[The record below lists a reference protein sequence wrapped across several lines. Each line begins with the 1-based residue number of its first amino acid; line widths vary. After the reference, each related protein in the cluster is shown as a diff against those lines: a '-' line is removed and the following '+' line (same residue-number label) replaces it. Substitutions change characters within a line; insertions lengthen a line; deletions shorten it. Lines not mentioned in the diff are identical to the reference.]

1 MKQYIIE
8 IILAILFLLYAN
20 TSMYWLDLLPQG
32 WEEILFVVYIITL
45 FAIIALIIF
54 NIVQSAKAK
63 LKDWKCNF
71 IIVLMVGILTLSFMF
86 PRGLI
91 PKSMVYDGILLT
103 AYMDGVAGNIGWLT
117 LYGNNKYEYNYGR
130 YHVKGKYIVQSDT
143 IYFSNSDDLNNYEFD
158 YATFWKDGSHLEF
171 GKDSIAF
178 TYLEVVTNEL
188 YKNYNLR

>member
-1 MKQYIIE
+1 
-8 IILAILFLLYAN
+8 
-20 TSMYWLDLLPQG
+20 
-32 WEEILFVVYIITL
+32 
-45 FAIIALIIF
+45 
-54 NIVQSAKAK
+54 
-63 LKDWKCNF
+63 
-71 IIVLMVGILTLSFMF
+71 
-86 PRGLI
+86 
-91 PKSMVYDGILLT
+91 MVYDGILLT